1 MKAGRAILAGTTVV
15 VAWVL
20 PTAFLASSAAASK
33 HSTKS
38 PTCISGAKL
47 SAATKATW
55 PNAKVG
61 PGLSPGQ
68 KICTYL
74 SASSG
79 ETFLIS
85 HEALDGSTMNQLA
98 KDSYAGDHFSSVS
111 GVGKAA
117 LHGKG
122 GFDVLLVQ
130 VGSTL
135 YEFQD
140 NSGAATVS
148 ELKAVTKLVLP
159 G

>member
-15 VAWVL
+15 VAWAL
-20 PTAFLASSAAASK
+20 PTAFLASSAAAS
-33 HSTKS
+33 KS

-85 HEALDGSTMNQLA
+85 HEALNGSTMNQLA

-135 YEFQD
+135 YEFQE

-148 ELKAVTKLVLP
+148 ELKAVTKMVLP